1 MSRRISAEIFE
12 GISKEFLK
20 VLMGNST
27 RNSHRISN
35 NRVIV
40 NEGYWELKIKRVKF
54 CIRMHCD
61 HIKQKKRLGEGVVK

>member
-40 NEGYWELKIKRVKF
+40 NEGYWELKRNHFYKACKILHKNALRSY
-54 CIRMHCD
+54 
-61 HIKQKKRLGEGVVK
+61 